1 MFILISTTFTNK
13 ACNVYSDF
21 LNGDQ
26 PPMFCHP
33 YLDLSAVCTVGRVGL
48 VVSALDL
55 KLGLPGSSLGVAH
68 EISA

>member
-1 MFILISTTFTNK
+1 
-13 ACNVYSDF
+13 
-21 LNGDQ
+21 
-26 PPMFCHP
+26 MFCHP

-55 KLGLPGSSLGVAH
+55 KLGVPGSSLGVAH